1 MDYSTSAIN
10 NESDEETAVL
20 KAIETGS
27 GLHYILNKNIENSLF
42 DTDSTALFSSSFD
55 SNAENA
61 AAAYNSVLKALDGLN
76 DKKIVNYYYIGDVA
90 VTVYENGSRIFVN
103 YSDSD
108 AKADNITVP
117 ARGWVRAD

>member
-1 MDYSTSAIN
+1 M
-10 NESDEETAVL
+10 
-20 KAIETGS
+20 
-27 GLHYILNKNIENSLF
+27 
-42 DTDSTALFSSSFD
+42 
-55 SNAENA
+55 
-61 AAAYNSVLKALDGLN
+61 KALDGLN
-76 DKKIVNYYYIGDVA
+76 DKKIVNHYYIGDVA